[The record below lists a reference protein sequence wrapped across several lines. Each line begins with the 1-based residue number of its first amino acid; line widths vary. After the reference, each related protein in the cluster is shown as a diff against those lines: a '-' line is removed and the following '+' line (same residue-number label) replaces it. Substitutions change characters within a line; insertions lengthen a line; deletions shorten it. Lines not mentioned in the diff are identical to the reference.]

1 MELLNF
7 FLGQGVITQIGKIV
21 LFANTITMVLPTRWK
36 ENMVLDYI
44 IFGVAIVNSCNIIVH
59 ICIDIS
65 HKSGIKCV
73 SWPVSPA

>member
-1 MELLNF
+1 MELLNS
-7 FLGQGVITQIGKIV
+7 FLGKGVIAQIGKIV

-44 IFGVAIVNSCNIIVH
+44 IFGVAIVNLYNIIVH

-65 HKSGIKCV
+65 HESGIKCV
-73 SWPVSPA
+73 SWRVSPA